1 MINGI
6 RVGRHTILISR
17 SCGGEAGKASG
28 QPSIE
33 KMKAQ
38 RMWATQ
44 PPPWR
49 HPSIGDKNMRHST
62 SRPRPHTPKIFMNAS
77 LVSVGVSET
86 SARTCTSVALWLI
99 KSCQKKLTKQS
110 QSRQRA
116 SETRWWR
123 LPQRH
128 CGAGPVLVLVH
139 RVSGRTVWSHQSA
152 CRRADRNLARRR
164 RDRWLIRLHLRVY
177 LLAWHEYDTA
187 KQSGC
192 LADTFACL
200 YMWCFRLV

>member
-1 MINGI
+1 MVSGSGVTQSSFLV
-6 RVGRHTILISR
+6 RVGERQARHLVNHPSRNESATI
-17 SCGGEAGKASG
+17 
-28 QPSIE
+28 
-33 KMKAQ
+33 
-38 RMWATQ
+38 
-44 PPPWR
+44 

-62 SRPRPHTPKIFMNAS
+62 SRPRPHTPKIVMNAS
-77 LVSVGVSET
+77 LVSIGVSET

-123 LPQRH
+123 LPQRL
-128 CGAGPVLVLVH
+128 CRAGPVLVLVH

-164 RDRWLIRLHLRVY
+164 RDRWLIRLPLRVY
-177 LLAWHEYDTA
+177 LSWLDT
-187 KQSGC
+187 STTRRSNPGGHVC
-192 LADTFACL
+192 LS
-200 YMWCFRLV
+200 MWCFCFA